1 MLANI
6 IELADDLALLAAR
19 GGFSGFITRGWE
31 RKVWLSL
38 KLRLVATPSVAFLL
52 SFGSLAPAGITAPQT
67 ASRESIRVVMDDNY
81 PPYTFRDSSGR
92 LQGILVDQWA
102 LWEEKTGIP
111 VRLDAMDWAKA
122 QQRMEA
128 GDYDVI
134 DTMFKNDQRK
144 ALYDFSAPY
153 TSIEVPLFFSR
164 ELSGLRGPKD
174 LEGFVVGAKSG
185 DNSIE
190 ILKASGVANFL
201 LFDNYE
207 AIVAAA
213 RDGKIKVFTIDK
225 PPALYFLIKMGIQ
238 DQFRESEPLYTGE
251 FHRAV
256 RKGNTA
262 LLGDVQRGFNAIT
275 KDEYEDIDRHWC
287 GAPIFTK
294 ARLTL
299 VAAFAG
305 GAFVIVCLLLLWVG
319 LLRRSVRQRTAELQ
333 KDITERIGME
343 VALLE
348 SEEKY
353 RRLVWD
359 MQVGVLVQGPHTE
372 VLLSNP
378 KALELLGLSEDQL
391 LGRTSFDPEWKVIH
405 EDGSDFPGPT
415 HPVPQAI
422 ATGTSVRET
431 IMGVYHP
438 VRKDHIWLSVDAEP
452 QLNPDGTVRQ
462 VVCTFVDVTE
472 QKKMKEALTAQ
483 STALAAVIDNN
494 PLSIQILDSEGRTIR
509 TNPAFFKLFGAIP
522 PPAYSMFSDPT
533 LAAQGLSSVFDLIR
547 AGEVVY
553 FPETTYNV
561 HDLFPEFPD
570 RPVWIRALGFP
581 ILGEDGR
588 PERFVLVHEDISQRR
603 KAEAENAKLQ
613 AQLLQAQKMEG
624 LGSLAGGIAHDMNNV
639 LGAILGMASANIA
652 AQPVGSSVYR
662 AFDTIAQ
669 AAIRGG
675 KMVKSLLNFAH
686 QSPTEEREL
695 DMNAILREEVELLE
709 RTTLAKI
716 RLEMDLASDLRPILG
731 DASALT
737 NAFMNLCVN
746 AVDAMPDNGTLT
758 LRTRNVDT
766 DWIEVLVED
775 TGTGMPREVLE
786 KAMDPFFT
794 TKGVGKG
801 TGLGLSMVYSTV
813 KAHRGQIEIQ
823 SEPGQ
828 GTRVRMRFPACE
840 PLVRPSEPAVEPP
853 TATAHGMLDVLLV
866 DDDELI
872 QSTLQEV
879 LGILGHSVTAAL
891 SGEEALAKLEAGF
904 QPDAVILDM
913 NMPGLG
919 GAGTLPR
926 LRALRPTLP
935 VLLATG
941 RADEAALDLIQA
953 HQHVTLMSKP
963 FSMKELK
970 QHLERLGQG

>member
-6 IELADDLALLAAR
+6 IELADDPALLAAR
-19 GGFSGFITRGWE
+19 GGFSGFITQGWE
-31 RKVWLSL
+31 RKVWLSS
-38 KLRLVATPSVAFLL
+38 KLRLVATLGLAFLL
-52 SFGSLAPAGITAPQT
+52 SFGSLASAGITAPQT
-67 ASRESIRVVMDDNY
+67 ATRESIRVVMDDNY
-81 PPYTFRDSSGR
+81 PPYTFRDSSGT

-102 LWEEKTGIP
+102 LWERKTGIP
-111 VRLDAMDWAKA
+111 VRLDGMDWAKA

-134 DTMFKNDQRK
+134 DTMFKNERRK
-144 ALYDFSAPY
+144 TLYDFSAPY
-153 TSIEVPLFFSR
+153 ASIEVPLFFSR
-164 ELSGLRGPKD
+164 ELSGIRGPKD
-174 LEGFVVGAKSG
+174 LVGFVVGAKSG
-185 DNSIE
+185 DSSIE
-190 ILKASGVANFL
+190 ILRASGVANFL

-238 DQFRESEPLYTGE
+238 DQFRESVPLYSGE

-262 LLGDVQRGFNAIT
+262 LLEDVQRGFSAIT
-275 KDEYEDIDRHWC
+275 KGEYEDIDRHWY

-299 VAAFAG
+299 VAAIAG
-305 GAFVIVCLLLLWVG
+305 GAGVIVCLLLLWVG

-333 KDITERIGME
+333 KDISERIGME

-348 SEEKY
+348 SEERY

-359 MQVGVLVQGPHTE
+359 MQVGVLVQGPRTE
-372 VLLSNP
+372 ILLSNP

-391 LGRTSFDPEWKVIH
+391 LGKTSFDPEWKVIH

-415 HPVPQAI
+415 HPVPRAI

-462 VVCTFVDVTE
+462 VVCTFVDITERKRAEEERRETDALLALFLHHSPIYAYIKEVAPTESRILLASENFAQMIGVKGSEMVGRTTVEMFPADFAAKTLADDLSVIASGKTREVEEELDGRSYTTLKFPIVQGGRTLLAGFTIDITE
-472 QKKMKEALTAQ
+472 QKQMKEALTAQ

-533 LAAQGLSSVFDLIR
+533 LSAQGLNPVFDRIR

-561 HDLFPEFPD
+561 HDLFPEYPD

-603 KAEAENAKLQ
+603 KAEEENAKLQ
-613 AQLLQAQKMEG
+613 AQLQQAQKMEG

-652 AQPVGSSVYR
+652 G
-662 AFDTIAQ
+662 
-669 AAIRGG
+669 
-675 KMVKSLLNFAH
+675 
-686 QSPTEEREL
+686 
-695 DMNAILREEVELLE
+695 
-709 RTTLAKI
+709 
-716 RLEMDLASDLRPILG
+716 
-731 DASALT
+731 
-737 NAFMNLCVN
+737 
-746 AVDAMPDNGTLT
+746 
-758 LRTRNVDT
+758 
-766 DWIEVLVED
+766 
-775 TGTGMPREVLE
+775 
-786 KAMDPFFT
+786 
-794 TKGVGKG
+794 
-801 TGLGLSMVYSTV
+801 
-813 KAHRGQIEIQ
+813 
-823 SEPGQ
+823 
-828 GTRVRMRFPACE
+828 PACGKS
-840 PLVRPSEPAVEPP
+840 R
-853 TATAHGMLDVLLV
+853 
-866 DDDELI
+866 
-872 QSTLQEV
+872 
-879 LGILGHSVTAAL
+879 
-891 SGEEALAKLEAGF
+891 
-904 QPDAVILDM
+904 
-913 NMPGLG
+913 
-919 GAGTLPR
+919 LPC
-926 LRALRPTLP
+926 L
-935 VLLATG
+935 
-941 RADEAALDLIQA
+941 
-953 HQHVTLMSKP
+953 
-963 FSMKELK
+963 
-970 QHLERLGQG
+970 